1 MAAVNSRVNLSDTVL
16 EKLEEMVSKKKPGDR
31 LPTEAE
37 LSEQFSVGRS
47 TIRESM
53 KVLAAKRMIVRRN
66 EGTFVADMMKGCFVD
81 PLNMIINMSTGDL
94 NSLIELR
101 EILELSAAQLASQ
114 RATAEDVLELQ
125 RANWMMKEPGLT
137 PEELTKRDIAF
148 HARIAQCTGNTV
160 IVELLNAIREVI
172 ARNVEEGHSFGA
184 NNEYHGEMIDAIAK
198 QDPEKAKN
206 VMQRYFD
213 SVYEALGI

>member
-101 EILELSAAQLASQ
+101 EILELSAVQLASQ
-114 RATAEDVLELQ
+114 RATAEDVLEMQ
-125 RANWMMKEPGLT
+125 RANWMMKEPGQGDHLHGQY
-137 PEELTKRDIAF
+137 PPGLGLLLRHSGGYRQKCGGR
-148 HARIAQCTGNTV
+148 AQLWC
-160 IVELLNAIREVI
+160 
-172 ARNVEEGHSFGA
+172 
-184 NNEYHGEMIDAIAK
+184 
-198 QDPEKAKN
+198 Q
-206 VMQRYFD
+206 Q
-213 SVYEALGI
+213 